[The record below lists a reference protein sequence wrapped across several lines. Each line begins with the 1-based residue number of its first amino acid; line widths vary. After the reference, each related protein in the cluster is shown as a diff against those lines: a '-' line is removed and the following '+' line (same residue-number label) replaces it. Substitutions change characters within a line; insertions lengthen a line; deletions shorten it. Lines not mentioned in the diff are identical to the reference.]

1 MTKVGE
7 QDEDRHADDCRIINI
22 LRFLRLRR
30 VALEKI
36 ERKNFIQFL
45 RRFRER
51 DEDNQRALSILQR
64 VIRILILPTF

>member
-1 MTKVGE
+1 MRVGE
-7 QDEDRHADDCRIINI
+7 QDEGRHADDCRIINI

-51 DEDNQRALSILQR
+51 DEDNQRALSTLQR
-64 VIRILILPTF
+64 VIRMILPTF